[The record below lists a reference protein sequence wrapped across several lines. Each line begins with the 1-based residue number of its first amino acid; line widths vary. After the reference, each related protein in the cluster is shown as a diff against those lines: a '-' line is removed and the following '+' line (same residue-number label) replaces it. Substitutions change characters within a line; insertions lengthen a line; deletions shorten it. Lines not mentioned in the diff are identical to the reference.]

1 MGPVLCESA
10 SEVEV
15 QQRDMAGLRL
25 MVPEALTS
33 VEPCSTRY
41 YLLVGFY
48 GEPKVNLF
56 HNIRIK

>member
-41 YLLVGFY
+41 LVRVWG
-48 GEPKVNLF
+48 
-56 HNIRIK
+56 